1 MAFAPTELA
10 LGQACRRTNVV
21 RVGLVSPYD
30 LGRPGGVQQQVLE
43 LCRLLD
49 QREIEVTLVGPG
61 AGPHGGVD
69 VGRVWP
75 VRANGSVVPIAVGF
89 GISRRLRTALSGV
102 DVVHVNEPLMPAV
115 GLAALWLNHPLVATF
130 HARPPDWVLR
140 GRRFIPKSWF
150 RKAVLTAVSTE
161 AAHLASALGDVEIV
175 PPGIHCAAYQMN
187 APRMAERIVFLGR
200 NEPRKG
206 LPVLLKAWPQV
217 RARHPEAELIVIG
230 STGEDDNPQ
239 GVRYAGR
246 VSEEEKRRFLASAA
260 VMAAPNLGGES
271 FGIVVLE
278 AMASGCAIVASD
290 IPAFRN
296 LTAGTAVLF
305 PAGNDKALAVAV
317 SDLLDDRAETE
328 RRSSAGRAR
337 AVDFDWSRVLP
348 AYQKCYEVAASR
360 AGRGVG

>member
-1 MAFAPTELA
+1 M
-10 LGQACRRTNVV
+10 RI
-21 RVGLVSPYD
+21 GLVSPYD
-30 LGRPGGVQQQVLE
+30 LGRPGGVQKQVLE

-89 GISRRLRTALSGV
+89 GITRRLRTALSGV
-102 DVVHVNEPLMPAV
+102 DVVHLHEPLMPAV
-115 GLAALWLNHPLVATF
+115 GLAALWLDHPFVATF
-130 HARPPDWVLR
+130 HARPPDWMLK

-150 RKAVLTAVSTE
+150 RRAVLTAVSTE
-161 AAHLASALGDVEIV
+161 AAHLASALGEVEIV
-175 PPGIHCAAYQMN
+175 PPGIHCADYQMSE
-187 APRMAERIVFLGR
+187 PRKAKRIVFLGR

-217 RARHPEAELIVIG
+217 RARHPAAELVVIG
-230 STGEDDNPQ
+230 SSGEDDEPH
-239 GVRYAGR
+239 GVKYAGR
-246 VSEEEKRRFLASAA
+246 VSEEEKRRLLASAA

-271 FGIVVLE
+271 FGVVVLE

-296 LTAGTAVLF
+296 LSAGSAVLF
-305 PAGNDKALAVAV
+305 AAGNDQALAVAV
-317 SDLLDDRAETE
+317 SDLLDDRTETE
-328 RRSSAGRAR
+328 RRSAAGRAR
-337 AVDFDWSRVLP
+337 AIDFDWSRVLP
-348 AYQKCYEVAASR
+348 AYQKCYELAASG